1 MRSHPLFYQIKVF
14 IENRFPS
21 SLSNSKPDSLEKK
34 AIRLFS
40 LSLSSFWQPLSH
52 SSVAQISP
60 GNVVGSLLVLNRSR
74 SRNKN
79 IFAFS
84 PSPLPPPIGGFGG
97 SCQKGPLPF
106 IRTSSIHNLLTCATV
121 RFKMLMRGQLALLSQ
136 TIERTI
142 CTAQK
147 CQEQMEASSYDK
159 AGRKRKRSGLCFPFD
174 ERKEYVKGKWLLP
187 LSRA

>member
-1 MRSHPLFYQIKVF
+1 MISHPLFYQRKVF
-14 IENRFPS
+14 IENRIPS

-84 PSPLPPPIGGFGG
+84 PSPLPRPIGGFGG
-97 SCQKGPLPF
+97 SCQKAPSPF
-106 IRTSSIHNLLTCATV
+106 TEQACSIHKLLTCAFQNVNARSTCFAVTNHRTYDLYYPKMSRTGGSIVV
-121 RFKMLMRGQLALLSQ
+121 RQSRKKRGKDRVYVFLS
-136 TIERTI
+136 TKERN
-142 CTAQK
+142 
-147 CQEQMEASSYDK
+147 M
-159 AGRKRKRSGLCFPFD
+159 
-174 ERKEYVKGKWLLP
+174 
-187 LSRA
+187 